1 VNRPADETSSPQKIR
16 PLSDQG
22 GIVDSKVS
30 DEHSPGAVHEPRL
43 SPPVS
48 ATLDLILQAG
58 KLLFANGQTTEK
70 IMFALKELATAGGFK
85 GTMFV
90 EWGALRVHLQD
101 GSGSHSETISVEPA
115 GVDMSKVRYTME
127 LIHQVGEGTMDIA
140 AARSALQRISESPP
154 VSLIRF
160 ALLAAA
166 GATALGVIFGVD
178 HSVAL
183 ILIAL
188 VAGAGACLRRWLAK
202 LSHNLFVQ
210 PFCAALLAGVAGAIV
225 VRLNLSSDQSLIAV
239 CPCMILVP
247 GPHLLNGAL
256 DLARA
261 RIPLGIAR
269 IVYATVVTL
278 TISTGLVLGIAFGGA
293 GLSPG
298 GSSARVPLGYDVL
311 AAGVAVAAYGT
322 FFNMSWSRLPIPV
335 AVGMLAHGCRWSAIT
350 LAGVNPAAGALI
362 ACFIV
367 GIIMTPVA
375 DRLRLPFAGIAFASV
390 VSLIPGS
397 YLFRMAGGMA
407 SLLAVGTKAGPE
419 LFFQVMSDATGAIL
433 IVVAMT
439 FGLVT
444 PRIFWP
450 IIFRRKEHV

>member
-1 VNRPADETSSPQKIR
+1 M
-16 PLSDQG
+16 
-22 GIVDSKVS
+22 DSKVS
-30 DEHSPGAVHEPRL
+30 DEHSPGAVHEPSQ
-43 SPPVS
+43 SPPV
-48 ATLDLILQAG
+48 ATTLDLILQAG

-70 IMFALKELATAGGFK
+70 IAVALKELAIASGFEA
-85 GTMFV
+85 TTFV
-90 EWGALRVHLQD
+90 EWGALRVHVQD

-115 GVDMSKVRYTME
+115 GVDMSKVRATME
-127 LIHQVGEGTMDIA
+127 LIHQVCEGTMELA

-166 GATALGVIFGVD
+166 GAAALGVIFGVD
-178 HSVAL
+178 NPVSL

-188 VAGAGACLRRWLAK
+188 VAGAGVCLRRWLAE

-210 PFCAALLAGVAGAIV
+210 PFCAALLAGISGAIV

-269 IVYATVVTL
+269 IVYATVVIL
-278 TISTGLVLGIAFGGA
+278 TISTGLVLGLAFGGA

-298 GSSARVPLGYDVL
+298 GASAVVPLGYDVL

-322 FFNMSWSRLPIPV
+322 FFNMSWSRLPIPI

-350 LAGVNPAAGALI
+350 FAGVNPAAGALI
-362 ACFIV
+362 ACLIV

-407 SLLAVGTKAGPE
+407 SLLAAGAKATPE
-419 LFFQVMSDATGAIL
+419 LFFQVVADAIGAIL

-439 FGLVT
+439 FGLVV
-444 PRIFWP
+444 PRIGWP
-450 IIFRRKEHV
+450 IIFRERHEAT

>member
-1 VNRPADETSSPQKIR
+1 MS
-16 PLSDQG
+16 
-22 GIVDSKVS
+22 
-30 DEHSPGAVHEPRL
+30 
-43 SPPVS
+43 
-48 ATLDLILQAG
+48 
-58 KLLFANGQTTEK
+58 
-70 IMFALKELATAGGFK
+70 ALKGLGAAGSLEAAVFAGWRELT
-85 GTMFV
+85 
-90 EWGALRVHLQD
+90 VHLKNGF
-101 GSGSHSETISVEPA
+101 GSYSETVAVEPA
-115 GVDMSKVRYTME
+115 GVDMSKVRATME
-127 LIHQVGEGTMDIA
+127 LVLQVGEGTMDIA
-140 AARSALQRISESPP
+140 AARSAVQRISESPP
-154 VSLIRF
+154 VPLMRF

-166 GATALGVIFGVD
+166 GAAALGVIFGVD
-178 HSVAL
+178 HPVSL

-188 VAGAGACLRRWLAK
+188 VAGAGACPRRWLST

-210 PFCAALLAGVAGAIV
+210 PFCAALLAGISGALA

-278 TISTGLVLGIAFGGA
+278 TISTGLVLGLAFGGA

-298 GSSARVPLGYDVL
+298 GTSAVVPLGYDVL

-322 FFNMSWSRLPIPV
+322 FFNMSWSRLPIPI

-367 GIIMTPVA
+367 GTIMTPVA

-397 YLFRMAGGMA
+397 YLFRMTGGMA
-407 SLLAVGTKAGPE
+407 SLLADGAKATPE
-419 LFFQVMSDATGAIL
+419 LFFQVMSDAIGAIL

-450 IIFRRKEHV
+450 IIFREEEQRAI

>member
-1 VNRPADETSSPQKIR
+1 MSRTFALEIM
-16 PLSDQG
+16 
-22 GIVDSKVS
+22 DSKVR
-30 DEHSPGAVHEPRL
+30 DDHSPGGVRKPGL
-43 SPPVS
+43 SPQ
-48 ATLDLILQAG
+48 AAAILDLMLQSG
-58 KLLFANGQTTEK
+58 KVLFANGQTTEK
-70 IMFALKELATAGGFK
+70 ITLALSELATASGLQA
-85 GTMFV
+85 TVFV
-90 EWGALRVHLQD
+90 EWGALRVHVED
-101 GSGSHSETISVEPA
+101 GFTSYSETISVQPA
-115 GVDMSKVRYTME
+115 GIDMTKVRTTME
-127 LIHQVGEGTMDIA
+127 LVHQMCAGTMDLA
-140 AARSALQRISESPP
+140 AGRAALQRVAASPP
-154 VSLIRF
+154 VALPRF

-166 GATALGVIFGVD
+166 GAAALGVIFGIDQPV
-178 HSVAL
+178 VL

-188 VAGAGACLRRWLAK
+188 IAGAGACLRRWLST

-210 PFCAALLAGVAGAIV
+210 PFCAALLAGIAGAIAT
-225 VRLNLSSDQSLIAV
+225 RLNLSPLQSLIAV

-278 TISTGLVLGIAFGGA
+278 TISTGLVLGLAFGGA

-298 GSSARVPLGYDVL
+298 GSSAAVPLGYDVL

-322 FFNMSWSRLPIPV
+322 FFNMSWSRLPIPI
-335 AVGMLAHGCRWSAIT
+335 AVGMFAHGCRWSAIT

-362 ACFIV
+362 ACLIV

-407 SLLAVGTKAGPE
+407 SLLAAGAKASPE
-419 LFFQVMSDATGAIL
+419 LFYQVLSDAIGAIL

-439 FGLVT
+439 FGLVV
-444 PRIFWP
+444 PRIGWP
-450 IIFRRKEHV
+450 IIFRKTEHEAV